1 MQRPVGHCFSGGQ
14 VRTSY
19 LRIGAAL
26 VVLAGLAVSAVL
38 MLPPYFRNLEFQ
50 RRLEQLAQ
58 QSDAATQ
65 PAEVV
70 RTQALNAA
78 AELGLPVRS
87 DQIAVERAG
96 ERYRLR
102 VLYVR
107 RVDLLVY
114 TVDLHF
120 RSSTGN

>member
-1 MQRPVGHCFSGGQ
+1 ML
-14 VRTSY
+14 TSY

-26 VVLAGLAVSAVL
+26 AILAGLALSAVL

-58 QSDAATQ
+58 QSDVATQ

-87 DQIAVERAG
+87 DQVAVERAG

-107 RVDLLVY
+107 RVDLLIY

>member
-1 MQRPVGHCFSGGQ
+1 VP
-14 VRTSY
+14 TSY
-19 LRIGAAL
+19 LRIGGA
-26 VVLAGLAVSAVL
+26 VVILAGLAVSAVL
-38 MLPPYFRNLEFQ
+38 MLPPYFRNMEFQ
-50 RRLEQLAQ
+50 RRLERLAQ

-70 RTQALNAA
+70 RTQALSAA

>member
-1 MQRPVGHCFSGGQ
+1 ML
-14 VRTSY
+14 TSC
-19 LRIGAAL
+19 LRIGAA
-26 VVLAGLAVSAVL
+26 VVILAGLAVSAVL
-38 MLPPYFRNLEFQ
+38 MLPPYYRNLEFQ

-70 RTQALNAA
+70 RTQALSAA

>member
-1 MQRPVGHCFSGGQ
+1 ML
-14 VRTSY
+14 TSY
-19 LRIGAAL
+19 LRIGAA
-26 VVLAGLAVSAVL
+26 VVILAGLAVSAVL

-58 QSDAATQ
+58 QSDVATQ

-70 RTQALNAA
+70 RTQALNVA

-87 DQIAVERAG
+87 DQIVVERAG

>member
-1 MQRPVGHCFSGGQ
+1 VL
-14 VRTSY
+14 TSY

-26 VVLAGLAVSAVL
+26 AILAGLALSAVL

-58 QSDAATQ
+58 QSDVATQ

-87 DQIAVERAG
+87 DQVAVERAG

-107 RVDLLVY
+107 RVDLLIY

>member
-1 MQRPVGHCFSGGQ
+1 VP
-14 VRTSY
+14 TSY
-19 LRIGAAL
+19 LRIGGA
-26 VVLAGLAVSAVL
+26 VVILAGLAVSAVL
-38 MLPPYFRNLEFQ
+38 MLPPYFRNMEFQ
-50 RRLEQLAQ
+50 RRLERLAQ

-70 RTQALNAA
+70 RTQALSAA
-78 AELGLPVRS
+78 AEMGLPVRS

>member
-1 MQRPVGHCFSGGQ
+1 ML
-14 VRTSY
+14 TSC
-19 LRIGAAL
+19 LRIGAA
-26 VVLAGLAVSAVL
+26 VVILAGLAVSAVL
-38 MLPPYFRNLEFQ
+38 MLPPYYRNFEFQ
-50 RRLEQLAQ
+50 RRLERLAH

-70 RTQALNAA
+70 RTQALSAA

-107 RVDLLVY
+107 RVDLLIY

>member
-1 MQRPVGHCFSGGQ
+1 ML
-14 VRTSY
+14 TSC
-19 LRIGAAL
+19 LRIGAA
-26 VVLAGLAVSAVL
+26 VVILAGLAVSAVL
-38 MLPPYFRNLEFQ
+38 MLPLYYRNFEFQ
-50 RRLEQLAQ
+50 RRLEQLAL

-65 PAEVV
+65 PAGVV
-70 RTQALNAA
+70 RTQVLSAA

>member
-1 MQRPVGHCFSGGQ
+1 ML
-14 VRTSY
+14 TSY
-19 LRIGAAL
+19 LRTGAAL
-26 VVLAGLAVSAVL
+26 VILAGLAVSAVL

-58 QSDAATQ
+58 QSDVATQ

-78 AELGLPVRS
+78 VELGLPVRS
-87 DQIAVERAG
+87 DQIAVERSG

>member
-1 MQRPVGHCFSGGQ
+1 ML
-14 VRTSY
+14 TSY

-26 VVLAGLAVSAVL
+26 VILAGLAMSAVL

-102 VLYVR
+102 VLYIR